1 MCSILFLLQFIIL
14 RSPLIFPRGPAGMAG
29 HLYNLLYTNP
39 LAIFCQ
45 INMTVASYLIL
56 PPYHTTAIP
65 PTLQHGVI
73 MPPFILYAT
82 CMPLLHI
89 VCYLC
94 TAGTAT
100 CVGTAVTLYCMLCTA
115 GTATCVGTAAGS
127 YCMLC
132 ILCSV
137 GDATCV
143 GLYYAGNFTQH
154 VFKKKLLCFECAA
167 YMLHGYVLM

>member
-65 PTLQHGVI
+65 PTLQHGVV
-73 MPPFILYAT
+73 MPPYILYAT

-89 VCYLC
+89 VCQGRRNHFQLGGAIARLSWRFVALRSYSPMQLHSC
-94 TAGTAT
+94 RSHSLYQVRSTA
-100 CVGTAVTLYCMLCTA
+100 
-115 GTATCVGTAAGS
+115 
-127 YCMLC
+127 
-132 ILCSV
+132 
-137 GDATCV
+137 
-143 GLYYAGNFTQH
+143 
-154 VFKKKLLCFECAA
+154 
-167 YMLHGYVLM
+167 